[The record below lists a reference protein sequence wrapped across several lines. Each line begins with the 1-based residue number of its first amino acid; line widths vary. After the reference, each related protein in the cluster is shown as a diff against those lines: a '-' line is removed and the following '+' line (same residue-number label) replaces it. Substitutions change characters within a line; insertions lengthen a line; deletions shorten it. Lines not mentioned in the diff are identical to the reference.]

1 MIWCLV
7 SVVNSLFNKMCSKT
21 LNTTEISTSY
31 YTDKKQKN
39 VCESQEVCTTLV
51 SYGYLR
57 LARVR

>member
-1 MIWCLV
+1 
-7 SVVNSLFNKMCSKT
+7 VNSLFNKMCSKT